1 MSHKAK
7 CPWYNPKLL
16 GYEESGKSKYAW
28 KKDNQHIPT
37 PSWQRYQDLFDKDF
51 NEAVFF
57 FLNLIKNKD
66 RNSWNEWKDGNIL
79 LRNRSYT
86 ENQIEIF

>member
-16 GYEESGKSKYAW
+16 GYEESGNLNLHGKI
-28 KKDNQHIPT
+28 NQHTST

-51 NEAVFF
+51 N
-57 FLNLIKNKD
+57 
-66 RNSWNEWKDGNIL
+66 
-79 LRNRSYT
+79 
-86 ENQIEIF
+86 

>member
-1 MSHKAK
+1 MEKRQST
-7 CPWYNPKLL
+7 YTNT
-16 GYEESGKSKYAW
+16 
-28 KKDNQHIPT
+28 I
-37 PSWQRYQDLFDKDF
+37 DKDF